1 MTSYIEQFRLALYL
15 NQAELANYL
24 DIKRTTFAMAER
36 KERTLPH
43 DQHLWLLTLIK
54 NQPNDEQLPPA
65 KDFINKYLADDDKLK
80 KRQEENR
87 YQLILAERKLE
98 ELYKTARCY
107 QTQLATLAKTYQSDE
122 ISASHQQQWLLKQME
137 LLETTYIPMLAREI
151 KLLEVRVQ
159 GLKAELAELG

>member
-1 MTSYIEQFRLALYL
+1 MTSYIEQFRLALFL
-15 NQAELANYL
+15 NQAELADYL
-24 DIKRTTFAMAER
+24 EIKRSTFSMAEK
-36 KERTLPH
+36 KERILPH

-54 NQPNDEQLPPA
+54 NQPTEEQLPPA

-87 YQLILAERKLE
+87 YQLILAERKLA

-107 QTQLATLAKTYQSDE
+107 QTQLATLAKTYQSNE
-122 ISASHQQQWLLKQME
+122 INTSHQQQWLLKQME
-137 LLETTYIPMLAREI
+137 LLETTHIPMLAREI